1 MTWKNNHHINIF
13 LKNNN
18 FQTKFTD
25 ILLNKMMLFNLFL
38 NYIFQQTI
46 QKIRGKKDYSR
57 KCVKNGKN
65 EKKKNA

>member
-1 MTWKNNHHINIF
+1 
-13 LKNNN
+13 
-18 FQTKFTD
+18 
-25 ILLNKMMLFNLFL
+25 MLFNLFL

-65 EKKKNA
+65 EKKKKTHKKQKD

>member
-1 MTWKNNHHINIF
+1 
-13 LKNNN
+13 
-18 FQTKFTD
+18 
-25 ILLNKMMLFNLFL
+25 MLFNLFL

-65 EKKKNA
+65 EKKKKRIKNKKTNFVLSTTWPNKKRRIKNKNKKC